1 MKGDDVKRKRDVFFF
16 SGLVSHF
23 DFFVSFA
30 SGAKLG
36 VSGWHV
42 RVVRVSVSEQFLVL
56 YW

>member
-1 MKGDDVKRKRDVFFF
+1 MFVCFFF